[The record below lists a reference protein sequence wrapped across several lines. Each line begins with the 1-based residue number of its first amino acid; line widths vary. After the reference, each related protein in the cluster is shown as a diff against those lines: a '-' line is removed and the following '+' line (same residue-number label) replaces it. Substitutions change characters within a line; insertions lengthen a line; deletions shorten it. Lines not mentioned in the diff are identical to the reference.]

1 MDVECDC
8 LVYGHSTSADREQSN
23 ETHQCP
29 YCSVCGADSVTEH
42 VFNGETQV
50 YAMPEISFKEAASTG
65 RMVPYLIAY
74 KEEEMGAPRSRPREE
89 LPRLYNTRG
98 NRIVAL
104 RALIHLRDVS
114 PYGTWVSQ
122 TQECLRSIT
131 RLKRAGLACMSL
143 PELNRMVLEQKNDD
157 GLLHIMMVWLAR
169 AENANAGLET
179 FGPFFCD
186 AALTPVLHDILR
198 SKWVAKRKEHCGSNG
213 QLKPDWAQEFYDWTW
228 ISVTSTG
235 APVFVRNPRCP
246 WGHKC
251 KCERDRSEL
260 TTTVLNE
267 MRWCGYTP
275 WSAIHAVRCCEER
288 LLGLR
293 CSRCRETLRTYY
305 AFLMEHAALEAS
317 TEGDWLV
324 RNKAAQ
330 ERQDSKRTLSHI
342 ERLAVLYAIDHLPLT
357 SGKPESVSPL
367 RSDAVDP
374 ADLAPDSRL
383 SEVIMSNVPF
393 TSAKRN
399 TSSVPDEEDLKVSP
413 VGETMLEVPDR
424 MEVRN
429 WDPGAIAEAMVSCFP
444 RVSVSALREL
454 TLKAPDPSAL
464 RSDPRILWPVF
475 VNPPELATICTTV

>member
-1 MDVECDC
+1 MIFSSSILLCEPRSIGGQA
-8 LVYGHSTSADREQSN
+8 GHKSFTTGHGYRSHRLA
-23 ETHQCP
+23 HQC
-29 YCSVCGADSVTEH
+29 S
-42 VFNGETQV
+42 
-50 YAMPEISFKEAASTG
+50 
-65 RMVPYLIAY
+65 
-74 KEEEMGAPRSRPREE
+74 
-89 LPRLYNTRG
+89 
-98 NRIVAL
+98 
-104 RALIHLRDVS
+104 
-114 PYGTWVSQ
+114 
-122 TQECLRSIT
+122 
-131 RLKRAGLACMSL
+131 
-143 PELNRMVLEQKNDD
+143 
-157 GLLHIMMVWLAR
+157 
-169 AENANAGLET
+169 
-179 FGPFFCD
+179 
-186 AALTPVLHDILR
+186 ALTPVLHDILR

-213 QLKPDWAQEFYDWTW
+213 QLKPGWAQEFYDWTR

-260 TTTVLNE
+260 ATTVLNE

-293 CSRCRETLRTYY
+293 CSGCRKTLLTYCT
-305 AFLMEHAALEAS
+305 FLMEHAALEAS
-317 TEGDWLV
+317 REGDWLV
-324 RNKAAQ
+324 RNEAVIQLCWALWGIHSGCESVHHRDSEPWHSPDSHAQQLHWDDSTDPFPDDDQLYVWQGRHKHRDFTEVPDYEDESDKEENEEDNYESEEDDEKNVAAEAERRLLEGWAKSIVTHCVAFQAQ

-393 TSAKRN
+393 TSAKRS
-399 TSSVPDEEDLKVSP
+399 TSSVPDEEDLRVSP

-429 WDPGAIAEAMVSCFP
+429 GDPEAIAEAMVSCFP
-444 RVSVSALREL
+444 RVSVSALCEL

-475 VNPPELATICTTV
+475 VNPTRACYRLYKSVALPVAPNPAYALEILARS